1 MRGDP
6 HPIAASG
13 RAAPSSRV
21 ILGRVVKEGAASGIR
36 ASFDEREVS
45 VTEQIARR
53 LRDRHHQLL
62 GLVQIKP
69 GHFLK
74 APRAPC
80 LENAG
85 RTLSNRFVNRFK

>member
-1 MRGDP
+1 VRRDS
-6 HPIAASG
+6 HPIAAAG
-13 RAAPSSRV
+13 RAAPAPCMV
-21 ILGRVVKEGAASGIR
+21 LGRVVKEGAASGIR

-45 VTEQIARR
+45 VTEQIAGR

-69 GHFLK
+69 GHFLE

-85 RTLSNRFVNRFK
+85 RPHSNRFVNRFK